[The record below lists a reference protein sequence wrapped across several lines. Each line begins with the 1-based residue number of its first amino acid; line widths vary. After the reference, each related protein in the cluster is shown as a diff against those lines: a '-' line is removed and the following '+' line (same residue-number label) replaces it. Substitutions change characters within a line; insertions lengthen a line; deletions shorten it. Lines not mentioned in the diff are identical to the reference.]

1 MFQDEAL
8 YDTKDKKERT
18 VTGTEF
24 NCNICKKTFYLSSIE
39 ILKHKKSH
47 TT

>member
-8 YDTKDKKERT
+8 FETKDKKERT
-18 VTGTEF
+18 ASGIEY
-24 NCNICKKTFYLSSIE
+24 NCSICKQTFYLSSIE

-47 TT
+47 TN